1 MIAVVMPDTGPLI
14 SLARIGRL
22 DLLDRFRS
30 QILITDAVQV
40 ELMDGPQD
48 GPDQITLTEWI
59 ARGGNRI
66 RIVETAYGALLRQ
79 NRELLRYV
87 PEAERARFR
96 RHSRVKDAGENSI
109 RELADEVRDTL
120 SRDATGLVL
129 FEDAS
134 VMKMDF
140 GPYVRVMTTW
150 SFAVALERL
159 EVIPSASELFDRIE
173 DTGRTPPRRAFD
185 RPSAAGAE
193 DFEDSYDSS

>member
-40 ELMDGPQD
+40 ELMDGSQD
-48 GPDQITLTEWI
+48 GPDQATLTEWI

-79 NRELLRYV
+79 NRELLQYV

-96 RHSRVKDAGENSI
+96 RYSRIKDAGENSI
-109 RELADEVRDTL
+109 RELADEIRNTL

-134 VMKMDF
+134 VMRMDF

-173 DTGRTPPRRAFD
+173 DTGRMPPRQAFD
-185 RPSAAGAE
+185 RPGAAGTE
-193 DFEDSYDSS
+193 GFEDSYDFS

>member
-30 QILITDAVQV
+30 QILFTDAVQV
-40 ELMDGPQD
+40 ELIDGPQD
-48 GPDQITLTEWI
+48 DPDRATLTEWI
-59 ARGGNRI
+59 ASGGTRI
-66 RIVETAYGALLRQ
+66 RIVETAYGTLLQQ

-96 RHSRVKDAGENSI
+96 RHSRVKDAGENPI
-109 RELADEVRDTL
+109 RELADEIRDTL
-120 SRDATGLVL
+120 SCDAPGLVL

-159 EVIPSASELFDRIE
+159 EVIPPASELFDRIE
-173 DTGRTPPRRAFD
+173 DTGRTPPRQAFD

-193 DFEDSYDSS
+193 DFEDSYDFS

>member
-1 MIAVVMPDTGPLI
+1 
-14 SLARIGRL
+14 
-22 DLLDRFRS
+22 
-30 QILITDAVQV
+30 
-40 ELMDGPQD
+40 MDGPQD
-48 GPDQITLTEWI
+48 HPDQATLTEWVI
-59 ARGGNRI
+59 RGGNSI
-66 RIVETAYGALLRQ
+66 RIVETACGALLRQ

-87 PEAERARFR
+87 PGAERARFR
-96 RHSRVKDAGENSI
+96 RDSRIKDTGENSI
-109 RELADEVRDTL
+109 RELADKIRDTL

-173 DTGRTPPRRAFD
+173 DTGRTPPRQAFD

-193 DFEDSYDSS
+193 RISRTATISPDGRSTRAGHHPLRSAPGGMPRPRPEPRGC

>member
-1 MIAVVMPDTGPLI
+1 MIVVVMPDTGPLI

-22 DLLDRFRS
+22 DLLDRFGN
-30 QILITDAVQV
+30 QILITDSVQV

-48 GPDQITLTEWI
+48 DPDRATLTEWI
-59 ARGGNRI
+59 ASGGNRI
-66 RIVETAYGALLRQ
+66 RIVETAYGALLQQ
-79 NRELLRYV
+79 NRELLRCV
-87 PEAERARFR
+87 PEAERALFR
-96 RHSRVKDAGENSI
+96 RHSRVKDARENSI

-134 VMKMDF
+134 VTNMDF

-159 EVIPSASELFDRIE
+159 EVIPSASELFDKIE
-173 DTGRTPPRRAFD
+173 DTGRTSPRRALD
-185 RPSAAGAE
+185 RSAAARAE
-193 DFEDSYDSS
+193 DFEDSYDFS